1 VGAINIF
8 ELLNSSPC
16 VEDHVTLEQE
26 EMAGEA
32 LRRLRNG
39 TFYDNVPARAMLDPK
54 THPRGEAYEP
64 EVWGVYPD
72 EIGGEA

>member
-1 VGAINIF
+1 VDAINIF

-32 LRRLRNG
+32 LRHAG
-39 TFYDNVPARAMLDPK
+39 PEDAPK
-54 THPRGEAYEP
+54 G
-64 EVWGVYPD
+64 
-72 EIGGEA
+72 